1 MLPEGDKAFADGPG
15 ISCVQAKCG
24 CGWHHV
30 QLRTRGWG
38 LEFCALITDDINF
51 IWTVAWV
58 GRPKKGSE
66 PPTSTM
72 RVEGAQH
79 LTGSSPCSDPFPAVQ
94 RIAPALPFL
103 SIPPRVKPSND
114 LRAHAILHPCNSAN
128 QTRLRQI

>member
-1 MLPEGDKAFADGPG
+1 MALG
-15 ISCVQAKCG
+15 S
-24 CGWHHV
+24 HV
-30 QLRTRGWG
+30 CRQSAAVAGTVSSSGRERWG

-51 IWTVAWV
+51 IWTVVWV

-66 PPTSTM
+66 PPTSTV

-114 LRAHAILHPCNSAN
+114 LRAHPILHPCNSAN